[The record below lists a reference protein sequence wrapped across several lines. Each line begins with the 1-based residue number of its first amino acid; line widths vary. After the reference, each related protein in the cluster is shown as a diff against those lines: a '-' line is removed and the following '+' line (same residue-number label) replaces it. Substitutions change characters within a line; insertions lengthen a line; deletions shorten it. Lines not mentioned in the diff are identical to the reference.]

1 MSINLEL
8 KKLTDRE
15 LRIVIY
21 DEDKH
26 SLPNLISKL
35 ALKKPGVVYAAYIID
50 HPMVSYPEI
59 VIVTDGTR
67 NPLDVFEEV
76 VNEINKLIDEFSLKF
91 EEALKNAVKK
101 RE

>member
-76 VNEINKLIDEFSLKF
+76 VNEIQKLIDEFSLKF